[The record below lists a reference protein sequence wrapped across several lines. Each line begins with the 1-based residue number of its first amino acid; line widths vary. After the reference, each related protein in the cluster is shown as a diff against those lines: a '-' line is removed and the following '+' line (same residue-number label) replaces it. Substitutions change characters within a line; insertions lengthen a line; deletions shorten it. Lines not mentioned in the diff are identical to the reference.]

1 MGFDLYGVN
10 PKIKEGTKKPKE
22 IDWRT
27 ATEEE
32 RDEHFK
38 AVDEFESINKGVY
51 FRNNVWG
58 GIS

>member
-1 MGFDLYGVN
+1 MGFDLYGLN
-10 PKIKEGTKKPKE
+10 PKIKEGTVKPKD

-38 AVDEFESINKGVY
+38 AVDEFERDRKSV
-51 FRNNVWG
+51 V
-58 GIS
+58 